1 MPTIL
6 RSKRYD
12 LVEQELYALLI
23 SYNLIRTVIIEATSK
38 EGGSPLSVSFLDTM
52 QILIE
57 LAPQLSTFEAKKSKE
72 ALAYLYKLI
81 AESKIDRPRR
91 PRCNP
96 RVVKIKMSN
105 FKRKRK
111 SDKSQ
116 YRNFEECIQII
127 CQEETA

>member
-1 MPTIL
+1 M
-6 RSKRYD
+6 
-12 LVEQELYALLI
+12 YALLI
-23 SYNLIRTVIIEATSK
+23 SYNLIRAVIIEATNK
-38 EGGSPLSVSFLDTM
+38 EGGNPLAVSFLDTM

-57 LAPQLSTFEAKKSKE
+57 WAPHLSTLKSKKKE
-72 ALAYLYKLI
+72 QALAYVYELI
-81 AESKIDRPRR
+81 AVSKIDRPRR
-91 PRCNP
+91 PRVNP

-127 CQEETA
+127 YHKEAA